1 MSVRTNNTLRKKWRH
16 MNAPKL
22 ASFFLLPVSDGP
34 IKGMSSP
41 DRACLLMPR
50 DVHFA
55 PTLLVSIETAECSVP
70 PFRSPVRAFPC
81 LLVGADPELPSRR
94 NLRVVQSIVRHT
106 ECTEPPGQLIVPKC
120 LPTCIDKLQSREA
133 LYVFS
138 HVL

>member
-1 MSVRTNNTLRKKWRH
+1 MSVRTNNTLRKKQRH

-22 ASFFLLPVSDGP
+22 ASFFLLPVSDGL

-55 PTLLVSIETAECSVP
+55 PTLLVSIETAGCFVP
-70 PFRSPVRAFPC
+70 AFRSPVRAFPC

-94 NLRVVQSIVRHT
+94 NLHVVQSNPLHSQTHRVH
-106 ECTEPPGQLIVPKC
+106 
-120 LPTCIDKLQSREA
+120 
-133 LYVFS
+133 
-138 HVL
+138 